1 MHRGWGLVMSLN
13 SNMYFGFF
21 LALFVYSSSVCG
33 QNISNELQTVFDTI
47 SKARVEL
54 IILLEDKKDESQF
67 KKVMESATE
76 ADHYIKDIKVPGKE
90 IQISELVKV
99 WSEFRLT
106 RENEIVPLVRK
117 GQLKEASELAYGI
130 QSERLQ
136 KIYDLLR
143 SIQRK
148 APPERTIDSNFNK

>member
-1 MHRGWGLVMSLN
+1 
-13 SNMYFGFF
+13 MYFGFF

-33 QNISNELQTVFDTI
+33 QNISNEFQTVFDTI

-148 APPERTIDSNFNK
+148 APPERTNDSNFNK

>member
-67 KKVMESATE
+67 RKVTESATD
-76 ADHYIKDIKVPGKE
+76 ADHFIKDIKVSGKE
-90 IQISELVKV
+90 IQIAELIKV
-99 WSEFRLT
+99 WTEFRMT
-106 RENEIVPLVRK
+106 RENEIVPLIRK

-130 QSERLQ
+130 QSDRLQ

-148 APPERTIDSNFNK
+148 TPPERAIDSNSNK